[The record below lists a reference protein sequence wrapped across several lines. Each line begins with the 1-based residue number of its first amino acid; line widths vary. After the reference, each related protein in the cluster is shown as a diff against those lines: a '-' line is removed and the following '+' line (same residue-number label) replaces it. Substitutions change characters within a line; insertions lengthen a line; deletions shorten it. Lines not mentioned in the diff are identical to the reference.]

1 MVNVL
6 GPEQLRHVIAEPA
19 RLTDTILDDGLEAQ
33 IVRDAGRGD
42 ALPLLSYL
50 LTELYEL
57 AKDDH
62 HISWAEYR
70 DAGGVGG
77 VINRRAEAAVREV
90 SGQPL
95 GHILDTLLLF
105 VTLEGAEPT
114 RQTCAPTVAWLNT
127 GVLVPPNVSAFISES
142 LQYRVSERD
151 RRADIAARKA
161 LETFSHDPETAIVLS
176 LEACTALSPTV
187 LARFALYRSLATG
200 LRHVLHQ
207 PGPVSSVAFAADGHL
222 AVGTGSGAVRIYSTD
237 ADLLR
242 DLTDLPG
249 PVNSVAFGADGRL
262 AVGTGRSSDVGS
274 VQIYTSGGQLIHD
287 LIDLPGPVRS
297 VAFAPDGRLAVG
309 TGSGAARI
317 YSADADLL
325 RDLTDLPDS
334 VNSVAF
340 APDGRLAVGGF
351 LRRRAPRYR
360 VRPIRRRRPPRH
372 RHRLRLR
379 LDADLLRRRATA
391 AQLDRPARP
400 GECCG
405 LRRRRPPRRRRRRP
419 QRFPPW
425 FGPDLRRRRESA
437 ARPDRPARVG
447 ELGGLRRPGTPDR
460 RLAVLVA
467 PGNAG
472 NRLARAPLAAA
483 LAERGT
489 TVVLVDYRGYGGN
502 AGSPSEEGLAPFASE
517 GTLNQVIEFEKIFF
531 ESNSDGRRQ
540 HRRRSLC
547 GSHLPVPQSRII
559 DGKLSEGGA

>member
-309 TGSGAARI
+309 
-317 YSADADLL
+317 
-325 RDLTDLPDS
+325 
-334 VNSVAF
+334 
-340 APDGRLAVGGF
+340 GF

-489 TVVLVDYRGYGGN
+489 TVLLVDYRGYGGN

-540 HRRRSLC
+540 HRRRRLC

-559 DGKLSEGGA
+559 DGELSEGGA